1 MKEELMILRKEMNIP
16 FIQIKKIYDKAG
28 GDIELARKLI
38 REDELRI
45 AKNRTAKLTKYST
58 IGYYIHTNQ
67 RIGSLVELAC
77 ESDLMAATDEF
88 NEFANQIAMHVAVM
102 NPRYLSLLDLKEDEY
117 MKQDCLLEQKFFQD
131 ENKTIQEML
140 MDFIYEKKEN
150 VEIKRF
156 VCFEANKAYLKH
168 TNEYERK
175 DR

>member
-1 MKEELMILRKEMNIP
+1 MNIP
-16 FIQIKKIYDKAG
+16 FIQIKKAYDKAD

-38 REDELRI
+38 REDEIRI
-45 AKNRTAKLTKYST
+45 AKNRTAKITKFST

-67 RIGSLVELAC
+67 RIGALVELAC
-77 ESDLMAATDEF
+77 ESDLTAATDEF

-102 NPRYLSLLDLKEDEY
+102 KPRYLSSYEVKEDENL
-117 MKQDCLLEQKFFQD
+117 KEDCLLEQQFFQD

-140 MDFIYEKKEN
+140 LDFIYEQKEN

-168 TNEYERK
+168 TYAYERK